1 MFNALKVPLAVKP
14 IITTAPAL
22 CYIIV
27 RDLQTSSR
35 IDKLIAEHGEHLQKI
50 QAEKQAAKNG

>member
-22 CYIIV
+22 AYIIV
-27 RDLQTSSR
+27 RDLQTSAR
-35 IDKLIAEHGEHLQKI
+35 IEKLIAEHKEHV
-50 QAEKQAAKNG
+50 ETAAKN